1 MQKSYLANNDS
12 LLKKASYLRIV
23 ARDLAEG
30 MKSGNFRSL
39 YRGQGVEFEGVRE
52 YIRGDDVRNIDWNV
66 TARMANPYVKV
77 FEEERE
83 LQIFLVVDSSE
94 SMRLEYNKKTKY
106 SVAAES
112 AALITIAAELN
123 ACPLGA
129 VFFDGQIHF
138 SCKPRSDKQNTM
150 NILQHLDKL
159 PEVMIKG
166 SVLDS
171 ALNGAG
177 KLLKTRSLVFVFSDF
192 RSSDWEKPLLSLA
205 QKNDVIA
212 MRLHD
217 HNDEELPKLGTVVFE
232 DVEKKKKM
240 DLPSSSEYFKKEW
253 KAYNNSQINLW
264 QAFCIKHGILPVV
277 MDTKYEP
284 LQILN
289 QTFAQKAKIR

>member
-106 SVAAES
+106 C
-112 AALITIAAELN
+112 L
-123 ACPLGA
+123 
-129 VFFDGQIHF
+129 
-138 SCKPRSDKQNTM
+138 
-150 NILQHLDKL
+150 
-159 PEVMIKG
+159 
-166 SVLDS
+166 
-171 ALNGAG
+171 
-177 KLLKTRSLVFVFSDF
+177 
-192 RSSDWEKPLLSLA
+192 
-205 QKNDVIA
+205 
-212 MRLHD
+212 
-217 HNDEELPKLGTVVFE
+217 
-232 DVEKKKKM
+232 
-240 DLPSSSEYFKKEW
+240 
-253 KAYNNSQINLW
+253 
-264 QAFCIKHGILPVV
+264 
-277 MDTKYEP
+277 
-284 LQILN
+284 
-289 QTFAQKAKIR
+289 

>member
-1 MQKSYLANNDS
+1 MQKSYLSNNDS

-129 VFFDGQIHF
+129 VFF
-138 SCKPRSDKQNTM
+138 
-150 NILQHLDKL
+150 
-159 PEVMIKG
+159 
-166 SVLDS
+166 
-171 ALNGAG
+171 
-177 KLLKTRSLVFVFSDF
+177 
-192 RSSDWEKPLLSLA
+192 
-205 QKNDVIA
+205 
-212 MRLHD
+212 
-217 HNDEELPKLGTVVFE
+217 
-232 DVEKKKKM
+232 
-240 DLPSSSEYFKKEW
+240 Y
-253 KAYNNSQINLW
+253 
-264 QAFCIKHGILPVV
+264 
-277 MDTKYEP
+277 
-284 LQILN
+284 
-289 QTFAQKAKIR
+289 

>member
-106 SVAAES
+106 SIAAES

-205 QKNDVIA
+205 QKNDVVA
-212 MRLHD
+212 L
-217 HNDEELPKLGTVVFE
+217 
-232 DVEKKKKM
+232 
-240 DLPSSSEYFKKEW
+240 
-253 KAYNNSQINLW
+253 
-264 QAFCIKHGILPVV
+264 
-277 MDTKYEP
+277 
-284 LQILN
+284 
-289 QTFAQKAKIR
+289 

>member
-39 YRGQGVEFEGVRE
+39 YHGQGIEFEGVRE
-52 YIRGDDVRNIDWNV
+52 YIRGDDVRSIDWNV
-66 TARMANPYVKV
+66 TARMANPYVKI

-83 LQIFLVVDSSE
+83 LQIFLIVDSSE
-94 SMRLEYNKKTKY
+94 SMRLECNKKTKY

-123 ACPLGA
+123 ACPIGA
-129 VFFDGQIHF
+129 VFFDGHIHF
-138 SCKPRSDKQNTM
+138 SCKPRCDKLNTM
-150 NILQHLDKL
+150 TILQHLDRL
-159 PEVMIKG
+159 PEEKIKG
-166 SVLDS
+166 SALAS

-177 KLLKTRSLVFVFSDF
+177 KLLKTRSLVLVFSDF

-217 HNDEELPKLGTVVFE
+217 QNDEELPNLGTVVFE
-232 DVEKKKKM
+232 DVESGLKM

-253 KAYNNSQINLW
+253 KAFNNSQTNLW
-264 QAFCIKHGILPVV
+264 QAFCIKHGIMPVIL
-277 MDTKYEP
+277 DTKFEP

-289 QTFAQKAKIR
+289 QTFSQKAKIR

>member
-1 MQKSYLANNDS
+1 MANNDS

-39 YRGQGVEFEGVRE
+39 YRGQGIEFEGVRD
-52 YIRGDDVRNIDWNV
+52 YIRGDDIRSIDWNV

-94 SMRLEYNKKTKY
+94 SMMLECNKKTKY

-123 ACPLGA
+123 ACPVGA
-129 VFFDGQIHF
+129 VFFDGKIHF
-138 SCKPRSDKQNTM
+138 SCKPKTDKQNIM
-150 NILQHLDKL
+150 MILQHLDRL
-159 PEVMIKG
+159 PEEKEKG
-166 SVLDS
+166 SALAS

-192 RSSDWEKPLLSLA
+192 RSSEWEKPLLSLA

-232 DVEKKKKM
+232 DVESGIKM

-253 KAYNNSQINLW
+253 KAFNNSQINLW
-264 QAFCIKHGILPVV
+264 QAFCIKHGIMPVIL
-277 MDTKYEP
+277 DTKYEP

-289 QTFAQKAKIR
+289 QTFAQKAKLR